1 VGDDQ
6 GAAGGHITLPDF
18 LARPECDP
26 PEEYRAG
33 KIVPKPALLPQER
46 WLGADLGTLLFGWVR
61 ASGQGAVAAATR
73 CVIGGA
79 VYVPDVAY
87 FTPDHRPIGATGAIP
102 AIVRAPDLVAD
113 VCPGAVDP
121 AWYAE
126 RAAELL
132 GRSVRQVWVIDAA
145 AETVTVFTSGAEP
158 TTLARDGVLEA
169 PDLLP
174 GFYVHLDDLFETLAE
189 EERESV

>member
-1 VGDDQ
+1 MGDGEGAGQ
-6 GAAGGHITLPDF
+6 GQLALETF
-18 LARPECDP
+18 LARPERDP
-26 PEEYRAG
+26 PEEYRDG
-33 KIVPKPALLPQER
+33 GIVAKPALATEER
-46 WLGADLGTLLFGWVR
+46 WLRSDLATLLFGWAR
-61 ASGQGAVAAATR
+61 ASGQGAVAATTR
-73 CVIGGA
+73 CAFRGA

-87 FTPDHRPIGATGAIP
+87 FAPERRPTGVAAATAAI
-102 AIVRAPDLVAD
+102 ILAPDLVAD
-113 VCPGAVDP
+113 VCPAAVDP

-132 GRSVRQVWVIDAA
+132 ARGVRQVWVVDGA
-145 AETVTVFTSGAEP
+145 AETVTVFAPGAGP
-158 TTLARDGVLEA
+158 VTATRDDVLEA

>member
-1 VGDDQ
+1 VRDDQ
-6 GAAGGHITLPDF
+6 GATGGQLTLQAF
-18 LARPECDP
+18 LARPEGDP

-33 KIVPKPALLPQER
+33 EIVPKPALAPQER
-46 WLGADLGTLLFGWVR
+46 WLGADLGTLLFGWAR

-87 FTPDHRPIGATGAIP
+87 FTPDHRPIGATGPTP

-113 VCPGAVDP
+113 VCPGSVDP

-132 GRSVRQVWVIDAA
+132 DRGVRQVWVLDAA
-145 AETVTVFTSGAEP
+145 AETVTVFALGAEP
-158 TTLARDGVLEA
+158 TTLARDDLLEA